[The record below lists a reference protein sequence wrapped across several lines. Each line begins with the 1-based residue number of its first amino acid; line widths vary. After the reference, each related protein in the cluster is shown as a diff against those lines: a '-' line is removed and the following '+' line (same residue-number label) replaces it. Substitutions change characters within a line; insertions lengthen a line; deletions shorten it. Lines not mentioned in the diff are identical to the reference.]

1 MSGDRTYSYLWK
13 EHYKDLDG
21 VIFVVDSTDK
31 IRFALAHD
39 ELMEILKDDN
49 IKKREVAILI
59 FANKMDL
66 K

>member
-1 MSGDRTYSYLWK
+1 M
-13 EHYKDLDG
+13 
-21 VIFVVDSTDK
+21 IFVVDSTDK

-39 ELMEILKDDN
+39 ELMEILKDEN